1 MSAITDITMTQEVA
15 APPDR
20 VFEAWVDPERLAS
33 WWWPHLPDTTY
44 DLDARVGGGYVIRSR
59 SAGIGVHGIFE
70 VLDPPDRLELTW
82 VWEDDGLDG
91 PEERVAVEFSG
102 TDHGTLV
109 TVRHTTAAAGAAGFR
124 QGWTDVLERLAAP

>member
-91 PEERVAVEFSG
+91 PAERVTVEFRG

-109 TVRHTTAAAGAAGFR
+109 TVRHTTEAAGAGGFR

>member
-91 PEERVAVEFSG
+91 PAERVTVEFRG

-109 TVRHTTAAAGAAGFR
+109 TVRHTTEAAGAAGFR

>member
-44 DLDARVGGGYVIRSR
+44 DLDARVGGGYAIRSR
-59 SAGIGVHGIFE
+59 SAAIGVHGTFV
-70 VLDPPDRLELTW
+70 VLDPPHRLELTW
-82 VWEDDGLDG
+82 VWEDDGVDG
-91 PEERVAVEFSG
+91 PEDRVVVELSG

-109 TVRHTTAAAGAAGFR
+109 TVRHTTDAAGAADFR
-124 QGWTDVLERLAAP
+124 QGWTDVLQRLAAP

>member
-70 VLDPPDRLELTW
+70 VLEPPDRLELTW

-91 PEERVAVEFSG
+91 PAERVTVEFRG

-109 TVRHTTAAAGAAGFR
+109 TVRHTTEAAGAAGFR